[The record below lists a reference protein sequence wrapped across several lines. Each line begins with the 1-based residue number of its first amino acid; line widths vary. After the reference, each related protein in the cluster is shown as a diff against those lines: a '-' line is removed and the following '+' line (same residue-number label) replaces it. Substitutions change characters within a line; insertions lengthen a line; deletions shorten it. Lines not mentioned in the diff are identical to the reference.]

1 MSSRFNFA
9 EGLSVPADLVDFIP
23 GPLRHL
29 AHEKDIIRNYNSGDL
44 ILDKGTSAIR
54 VVYLISGTA
63 GVVLKNDDNEK
74 IVVDSRGPGD
84 IFGGIEFF
92 TGVPWQSDAELIADE
107 QVKALDMSVEDFEK
121 LLRESPD
128 FIVGLVKNLVR
139 KIMSLDRIMLKSKL
153 KRRSLHSLIS
163 QENHIFSDYVIGEY
177 IKRNLTSKIE
187 ELADSDG
194 PALIVGESGVGKEVI
209 AHQIFKKSRHCKE
222 VFLVLDLHRTLQ
234 DLMPTPMER
243 GSGKL
248 DEKGL
253 TESQLR
259 LLFGS
264 EGPGHD
270 GSIKE
275 TAGYF
280 ELSEDGTLLIRGIEK
295 LTPVCQMKLMEAIIT
310 ESFRRCG
317 GMTQMRGKVRLIA
330 TTRLAPADI
339 ALENHPLIF
348 GLLERSITIPPLRNR
363 RREIPVLI
371 RHYLKKYK
379 DELGRNLDELPRETL
394 KTLLNYSWPGNDLE
408 LSNTLKRAILV
419 CERGVLRPQDI
430 YFDLQRIQE
439 KWKFNLFR
447 FSFIKKA
454 VLSPLY
460 PAMLQ
465 SAVTPFFFLIL
476 LFLFLGPSDP
486 MQNPAA
492 LVSWSLGWPILII
505 GSLFWA
511 RFWCSLCPIGVIANL
526 AKKLGSL
533 EKPFPAFLKK
543 HSDFLIAGAVLFI
556 IWFET
561 ATNIRNSPM
570 MLGMLLLAMLLS
582 AILVSMVY
590 ERQSWCL
597 YLCGLGGMVGVL
609 SKTSFI
615 ELRANSNVC
624 ISECSSNECYLGTSE
639 SEGCQFGH
647 AGPRLRSNRVCRLCG
662 QCVKNCPHGAI
673 NLNLRPPGEELWQLS
688 QRHAGTA
695 FLVLGMI
702 GGLFSEM
709 VSKMPEYKAISSIA
723 VVHPVIFF
731 SFVFLSIIISLNLM
745 ALASSRISCRVFG
758 DTLRQ
763 NYARFGLALLP
774 LTLGCFTAFHVYY
787 LINLGVHI
795 PIILSKYF
803 DIEILRSLIITVDP
817 HITKTIQYVI
827 IFIGLVWTLLIE
839 FKLGQWSDK
848 KWTKKI
854 QGVGPHA
861 VVAII
866 ISILMVKAIYSFFYT
881 AY

>member
-1 MSSRFNFA
+1 MSPRSNLA
-9 EGLSVPADLVDFIP
+9 AGLSGSTDLMELIPA
-23 GPLRHL
+23 PLRHL
-29 AHEKDIIRNYNSGDL
+29 ACEKDIIRHFQQGDL
-44 ILDKGTSAIR
+44 ILDRGSSAVR

-63 GVVLKNDDNEK
+63 GVVLKNDDNER

-128 FIVGLVKNLVR
+128 FIVGLIKNLVR
-139 KIMSLDRIMLKSKL
+139 KIMSLDRIMLKNKL

-163 QENHIFSDYVIGEY
+163 QENHIFPDYVIGEY
-177 IKRNLTSKIE
+177 VKRNLSSQIDN
-187 ELADSDG
+187 LANCDG
-194 PALIVGESGVGKEVI
+194 PAMIIGESGVGKEVI

-222 VFLVLDLHRTLQ
+222 VFLVLDLHRTSENRIISPF
-234 DLMPTPMER
+234 DS
-243 GSGKL
+243 GSDKL
-248 DEKGL
+248 DEKAL
-253 TESQLR
+253 TDKQMR
-259 LLFGS
+259 LLFGT
-264 EGPGHD
+264 EEPGRD

-310 ESFRRCG
+310 ETYKRCG
-317 GMTQMRGKVRLIA
+317 GMTQLRAKVRLIA
-330 TTRLAPADI
+330 TTRLAPVDI

-371 RHYLKKYK
+371 RHYLKKYQT
-379 DELGRNLDELPRETL
+379 ELGRNLGELPKETL

-419 CERGVLRPQDI
+419 CERSVLRPQDI
-430 YFDLQRIQE
+430 YFDLQRIQG
-439 KWKFNLFR
+439 KWKFNLLR

-454 VLSPLY
+454 ILSPLY

-476 LFLFLGPSDP
+476 LLLFLGPSDP

-492 LVSWSLGWPILII
+492 LVSWALGWPILIV

-526 AKKLGSL
+526 AKKLVSL
-533 EKPFPAFLKK
+533 ERPFPAFLKK

-570 MLGMLLLAMLLS
+570 MLGMLLIAMLLS
-582 AILVSMVY
+582 AILISMVY

-609 SKTSFI
+609 SKTSII
-615 ELRANSNVC
+615 ELRTNSNVC

-662 QCVKNCPHGAI
+662 QCIKNCPHGAI

-709 VSKMPEYKAISSIA
+709 VSKMPEYKAISSA
-723 VVHPVIFF
+723 ASLPPVLFF
-731 SFVFLSIIISLNLM
+731 SFVFLAVIISLNIM
-745 ALASSRISCRVFG
+745 TLASAKISSQVFG

-774 LTLGCFTAFHVYY
+774 LTLCCFTAFHVYY
-787 LINLGVHI
+787 FINLGVHI
-795 PIILSKYF
+795 PIIMSKYL
-803 DIEILRSLIITVDP
+803 DIEALRSLVITVDP
-817 HITKTIQYVI
+817 ETTQAIQYVI
-827 IFIGLVWTLLIE
+827 IFIGLFWTLLTQ
-839 FKLGQWSDK
+839 FKLGQWSEK
-848 KWTKKI
+848 EWTKKI
-854 QGVGPHA
+854 QGVAPHA
-861 VVAII
+861 FVAII
-866 ISILMVKAIYSFFYT
+866 ISALMVKAIDAFFY
-881 AY
+881 AVH

>member
-1 MSSRFNFA
+1 MPSTLNFA
-9 EGLSVPADLVDFIP
+9 AGRPGSSDIRELLP

-29 AHEKDIIRNYNSGDL
+29 AYEKDIIRQFDQGDF
-44 ILDKGTSAIR
+44 ILDRGTAATR
-54 VVYLISGTA
+54 VVYLISGSA
-63 GVVLKNDDNEK
+63 GVVLKNDDNER
-74 IVVDSRGPGD
+74 IVVDFRGPGD

-107 QVKALDMSVEDFEK
+107 QVTALDISVEEFEK
-121 LLRESPD
+121 LLRENPD
-128 FIVGLVKNLVR
+128 FIVGLIKNLVR

-163 QENHIFSDYVIGEY
+163 QENHIFPDYVIGDY

-194 PALIVGESGVGKEVI
+194 PALVIGESGVGKEVI
-209 AHQIFKKSRHCKE
+209 AHQIYKKSRHCKE
-222 VFLVLDLHRTLQ
+222 VFLVLDLHRAS
-234 DLMPTPMER
+234 ENWAS
-243 GSGKL
+243 GAFEKSSGKF
-248 DEKGL
+248 DEKAL
-253 TESQLR
+253 TENQLR
-259 LLFGS
+259 LLFGI
-264 EGPGHD
+264 EEPGLA
-270 GSIKE
+270 GSTRE

-310 ESFRRCG
+310 ETFKRCG
-317 GMTQMRGKVRLIA
+317 GTSQLRAKVRLIA
-330 TTRLAPADI
+330 TTRLAQSEI
-339 ALENHPLIF
+339 ELENHPLIF
-348 GLLERSITIPPLRNR
+348 GLLERSIIIPPLRNR

-371 RHYLKKYK
+371 RHYLKKYQA
-379 DELGRNLDELPRETL
+379 ELGRNLGELPRETY
-394 KTLLNYSWPGNDLE
+394 KTLLDYSWPGNDLE

-419 CERGVLRPQDI
+419 CDRGVLRPQDI
-430 YFDLQRIQE
+430 YFDLQRIQG
-439 KWKFNLFR
+439 KWKFNLLK

-454 VLSPLY
+454 ILSPLY

-476 LFLFLGPSDP
+476 LFLFLGPTDP

-492 LVSWSLGWPILII
+492 LVSWALGWPILII

-526 AKKLGSL
+526 AKKLVAL
-533 EKPFPAFLKK
+533 ERPFPAFLKK

-561 ATNIRNSPM
+561 AANIRNSPM
-570 MLGMLLLAMLLS
+570 ILGMLLLAMLLS

-639 SEGCQFGH
+639 TVGCQFGH

-709 VSKMPEYKAISSIA
+709 VSHMPEYKAISSTSVI
-723 VVHPVIFF
+723 HPVLFF
-731 SFVFLSIIISLNLM
+731 SFIFLIIIISLNLM
-745 ALASSRISCRVFG
+745 TLAAARLSSPILG

-774 LTLGCFTAFHVYY
+774 LTLCCFTAFHVYY
-787 LINLGVHI
+787 LINLGVYI
-795 PIILSKYF
+795 PILMSRYF

-817 HITKTIQYVI
+817 GTTRAIQYAVI
-827 IFIGLVWTLLIE
+827 FVGLFWTLLTE

-848 KWTKKI
+848 KWSKKI
-854 QGVGPHA
+854 QGIAPHA
-861 VVAII
+861 VVAVI
-866 ISILMVKAIYSFFYT
+866 ISILMVKAVNAFFYS
-881 AY
+881 AH

>member
-1 MSSRFNFA
+1 MSPKSNPA
-9 EGLSVPADLVDFIP
+9 AGLYGVTDLMDLIP
-23 GPLRHL
+23 VPLRHL
-29 AHEKDIIRNYNSGDL
+29 AHEKDVIRHFDPGDL
-44 ILDKGTSAIR
+44 ILDKGTSAVR
-54 VVYLISGTA
+54 VVYLVSGSA
-63 GVVLKNDDNEK
+63 GVVLKNNDNES

-107 QVKALDMSVEDFEK
+107 PVKALDMSVEDFEK

-128 FIVGLVKNLVR
+128 FIVGLIRNLVR

-153 KRRSLHSLIS
+153 KRRSLQSLIS
-163 QENHIFSDYVIGEY
+163 QENHIFPDYVIGEY
-177 IKRNLTSKIE
+177 IKRNLSSNIE
-187 ELADSDG
+187 DLANSDG
-194 PALIVGESGVGKEVI
+194 PALIIGESGVGKEVI
-209 AHQIFKKSRHCKE
+209 AHQVFKKSRHCKE
-222 VFLVLDLHRTLQ
+222 VFLVLDLHRTSENLLTSPLDQ
-234 DLMPTPMER
+234 
-243 GSGKL
+243 GSESL
-248 DEKGL
+248 DEKAL
-253 TESQLR
+253 TDKQMR
-259 LLFGS
+259 LLFGT
-264 EGPGHD
+264 EEPGRD
-270 GSIKE
+270 GSMKE

-295 LTPVCQMKLMEAIIT
+295 LTPICQMKLMEAIIT
-310 ESFRRCG
+310 ETFKRCG
-317 GMTQMRGKVRLIA
+317 GMTQLRAKVRLIA
-330 TTRLAPADI
+330 TTRLAPVDI

-371 RHYLKKYK
+371 SHYLKKYQT
-379 DELGRNLDELPRETL
+379 ELGRNLGELPKETL

-419 CERGVLRPQDI
+419 CERSVLRPQDI
-430 YFDLQRIQE
+430 YFDLQRIQG

-454 VLSPLY
+454 FLSPLF

-465 SAVTPFFFLIL
+465 SAVAPFFFLIL
-476 LFLFLGPSDP
+476 LLLFLGPADP

-492 LVSWSLGWPILII
+492 LISWALGWPILIV

-526 AKKLGSL
+526 AKKLVSL
-533 EKPFPAFLKK
+533 ERPFPAFLKK

-570 MLGMLLLAMLLS
+570 ILGMLLVAMLLS

-624 ISECSSNECYLGTSE
+624 ISECSSNECFLGTAD

-673 NLNLRPPGEELWQLS
+673 SLNLRPPGEELWQLS

-709 VSKMPEYKAISSIA
+709 VSKMPEYKAISSA
-723 VVHPVIFF
+723 ASLNSVIFF
-731 SFVFLSIIISLNLM
+731 SLIFLVVIVSLNLM
-745 ALASSRISCRVFG
+745 TLAAARISSQVLG

-774 LTLGCFTAFHVYY
+774 LTLSCFTAFHVYY

-795 PIILSKYF
+795 PIIMSRYF
-803 DIEILRSLIITVDP
+803 DIEILRSLVITVNP
-817 HITKTIQYVI
+817 ATTQAIQYVI
-827 IFIGLVWTLLIE
+827 LVIGLLWTLITQ

-848 KWTKKI
+848 KWTQKL
-854 QGVGPHA
+854 QGVAPHA
-861 VVAII
+861 AVSII
-866 ISILMVKAIYSFFYT
+866 IAFLMIQAIDAFFYT
-881 AY
+881 VH

>member
-1 MSSRFNFA
+1 LSPKSNPA
-9 EGLSVPADLVDFIP
+9 AGLYGVTDLMDLIP

-29 AHEKDIIRNYNSGDL
+29 AHEKNVIRHFAPGDL
-44 ILDKGTSAIR
+44 ILDKGASAVR
-54 VVYLISGTA
+54 VVYLVSGSA
-63 GVVLKNDDNEK
+63 GVVLKSNDNES

-107 QVKALDMSVEDFEK
+107 PVKALDMSVEDFEK

-128 FIVGLVKNLVR
+128 FIVGLIRNLVR

-153 KRRSLHSLIS
+153 KRRSLQSLIS
-163 QENHIFSDYVIGEY
+163 QENHIFPDYVIGEY
-177 IKRNLTSKIE
+177 IKRNLSSNIE
-187 ELADSDG
+187 DLANSDG
-194 PALIVGESGVGKEVI
+194 PALIIGESGVGKEVI

-222 VFLVLDLHRTLQ
+222 VFLVLDLHRTSENLLSSPLEQ
-234 DLMPTPMER
+234 
-243 GSGKL
+243 GSESP
-248 DEKGL
+248 DEKAL
-253 TESQLR
+253 TDKQMR
-259 LLFGS
+259 LLFGT
-264 EGPGHD
+264 EEPGRD
-270 GSIKE
+270 GSVKE

-295 LTPVCQMKLMEAIIT
+295 LTPVCQMKLLEAIIT
-310 ESFRRCG
+310 ETFKRCG
-317 GMTQMRGKVRLIA
+317 GMIQLRAKVRLIA
-330 TTRLAPADI
+330 TTRLAPVDI

-371 RHYLKKYK
+371 SHYLKKYQT
-379 DELGRNLDELPRETL
+379 ELGRNLGELPKETL

-419 CERGVLRPQDI
+419 CERSVLRPQDI
-430 YFDLQRIQE
+430 YFDLQRIQG

-447 FSFIKKA
+447 FSFIKKTF
-454 VLSPLY
+454 LSPLY

-476 LFLFLGPSDP
+476 LLLFLGPADP

-492 LVSWSLGWPILII
+492 LISWALGWPILIV

-526 AKKLGSL
+526 AKKLVSL
-533 EKPFPAFLKK
+533 ERPFPAFLKK

-570 MLGMLLLAMLLS
+570 ILGMLLVAMLLS

-624 ISECSSNECYLGTSE
+624 ISECSSNECFLGTSD

-673 NLNLRPPGEELWQLS
+673 SLNLRPPGEELWQLS

-709 VSKMPEYKAISSIA
+709 VSKMPEYKAISSA
-723 VVHPVIFF
+723 ASFNSVIFF
-731 SFVFLSIIISLNLM
+731 SFIFMVVIVSLNLM
-745 ALASSRISCRVFG
+745 TLAAARISSQVLG

-774 LTLGCFTAFHVYY
+774 LTLTCFTAFHVYY

-795 PIILSKYF
+795 PIIMSRYL
-803 DIEILRSLIITVDP
+803 DIEILRSLVITVNP
-817 HITKTIQYVI
+817 ETTQIIQYFI
-827 IFIGLVWTLLIE
+827 LMIGLFWTLITQ

-848 KWTKKI
+848 EWTKKL
-854 QGVGPHA
+854 QGVAPHA
-861 VVAII
+861 AVAII
-866 ISILMVKAIYSFFYT
+866 IAFLMIQAIDAFFYT
-881 AY
+881 VH